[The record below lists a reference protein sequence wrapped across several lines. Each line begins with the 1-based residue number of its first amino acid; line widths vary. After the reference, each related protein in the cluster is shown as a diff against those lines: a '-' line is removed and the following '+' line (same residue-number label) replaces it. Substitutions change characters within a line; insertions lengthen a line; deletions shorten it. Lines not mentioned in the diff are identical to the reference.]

1 MIVSVNI
8 TDEKKIITA
17 DAWEEKTFRD
27 LDLQECHIEE
37 FLRNN
42 IDLIC
47 GDDESMLVIGQQ
59 VENAER
65 GRSDLTAVDGKG
77 RLVLIEIKRDK
88 KDIQMKNEPMD
99 IQAIRYAASYASIK
113 TLDEVVEKVY
123 TPYITK
129 HSNEYTLGDY
139 TVFEYGKKSL
149 TNFLTENNALNAFN
163 NKQRIILVASEF
175 DKQTLSSASW
185 LIANHVDISCIEI
198 TPMMY
203 GNQVHLNI
211 EKILPVSNLSDFYVD
226 IAVKNTGTKSNSND
240 GPKGTKTVLP
250 KMDKLMN
257 WGIIKAGD
265 TVWIKNHPEEK
276 ATVISSTLV
285 NYKGNVL
292 RFNQWAQG
300 ITGWSSICIY
310 EWLYVNDEQELLHTK
325 RMRYMEEHPEEM
337 Q

>member
-8 TDEKKIITA
+8 TDDKKIITA
-17 DAWEEKTFRD
+17 DAWEEKTFKD

-65 GRSDLTAVDGKG
+65 GRSDLTAVDGEG

-88 KDIQMKNEPMD
+88 KDIQIKNEPMD

-129 HSNEYTLGDY
+129 HIKEHSLGDF

-185 LIANHVDISCIEI
+185 LIANNVDISCVEI
-198 TPMMY
+198 TPMLY
-203 GNQVHLNI
+203 GGQIHLNI

-226 IAVKNTGTKSNSND
+226 IAIKNPTAKVTVAD
-240 GPKGTKTVLP
+240 GPKGTKTILP
-250 KMDKLMN
+250 KMDKLIS
-257 WGIIKAGD
+257 WGLLKAGD
-265 TVWIKNHPEEK
+265 TVWIKNHPDKK
-276 ATVISSTLV
+276 AKVV
-285 NYKGNVL
+285 NATFVEFEGKTL

-300 ITGWSSICIY
+300 VTGWSSICIY
-310 EWLYVNDEQELLHTK
+310 EWLYVNDEQEVLHTK
-325 RMRYMEEHPEEM
+325 RLRYMQEHPEER
-337 Q
+337 